1 MLAGAGNL
9 LNRSPDPRLAAG
21 LVSVEFGEGVAKL
34 VLALAPP
41 ADAHTRDFAAPL
53 DLWRPPADID
63 DTFTLNRATVM
74 LVTEAWGT
82 DEISSRQYARS

>member
-41 ADAHTRDFAAPL
+41 ADAHTRDYAAGNVLPIS
-53 DLWRPPADID
+53 RVEAMR
-63 DTFTLNRATVM
+63 RAARQEP
-74 LVTEAWGT
+74 EAF
-82 DEISSRQYARS
+82 RRYQAA